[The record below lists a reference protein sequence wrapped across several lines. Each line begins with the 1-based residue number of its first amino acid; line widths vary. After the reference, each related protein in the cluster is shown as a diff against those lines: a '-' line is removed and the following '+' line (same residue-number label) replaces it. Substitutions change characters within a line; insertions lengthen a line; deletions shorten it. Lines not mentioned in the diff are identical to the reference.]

1 MDDWILQRVLRLALL
16 QRFPQWMWRN
26 TDVLQ
31 FIEWLQKHNSTSGP
45 NGDFSVGFYGMDVYS
60 LHSSADSVIQY
71 LEEVDP
77 DAAVKA
83 RKRYGCYA
91 K

>member
-1 MDDWILQRVLRLALL
+1 MITAENANDL

-26 TDVLQ
+26 TDVLK
-31 FIEWLQKHNSTSGP
+31 FIEWLRMHNSTSE
-45 NGDFSVGFYGMDVYS
+45 NSNSQQIGFYGMDVYS

-77 DAAVKA
+77 DAALKA